1 MSPAQF
7 NNRHVDRWV
16 SWVNRNRP
24 QIALAGEPKVRRI
37 VTRALDDSSVVR
49 FWLTMCAAFAGAF
62 AGYHVA
68 TMAIDP
74 SFNRWQGGLAL
85 VAFTGLLSLATG
97 RFTNV
102 LIVRKIDS
110 LADGTRYE

>member
-1 MSPAQF
+1 M
-7 NNRHVDRWV
+7 
-16 SWVNRNRP
+16 
-24 QIALAGEPKVRRI
+24 
-37 VTRALDDSSVVR
+37 
-49 FWLTMCAAFAGAF
+49 MCSAFAGAF

-68 TMAIDP
+68 MMAIDP

-102 LIVRKIDS
+102 LIVRKIDM
-110 LADGTRYE
+110 LANASGYE